1 MMQLLNKDLNKR
13 ADSDKVLR
21 DKAFNFAKNPKYDG
35 YHCGIASIVYT
46 FFDKKISDSGIKNKN
61 ISNKELAEE
70 LLKKIVKKFKERKV
84 HSSFIDNIMGVGLA
98 DMQLI
103 SS

>member
-1 MMQLLNKDLNKR
+1 M
-13 ADSDKVLR
+13 R
-21 DKAFNFAKNPKYDG
+21 DKTFDITKNPIHDG
-35 YHCGIASIVYT
+35 YQTGLASIVYT
-46 FFDKKISDSGIKNKN
+46 FFDKKISDSGIKDKN

-103 SS
+103 SSWLIW